1 MSQRGGRPIDFQA
14 WAQNQIVK
22 RAVAA
27 LEARDEAFA
36 ERNADTPLPQLARY
50 LSRCAISLGH
60 SPSPSEVD
68 GGTFIEQRFGSW
80 AAAMAAARLPQPRS
94 MRKLRDTA
102 RYKAEKVKQ
111 EPLFREERRQK
122 RQRKLEQS
130 EQRKKE
136 QAIKSVRSGL
146 LRLNGRRRRRRRLK
160 QRLSPWQRPPL
171 KPHLIQYP
179 QQLTPVKPRQSERR
193 LSAFHRGTGF
203 KPPRPPSSNPQ
214 KASRDGKCRCL
225 FHSGR
230 GLPAPPASSKS
241 TALMAEGELT

>member
-1 MSQRGGRPIDFQA
+1 MSQHGGRPIDFQA

-60 SPSPSEVD
+60 SPSPNEVD

-80 AAAMAAARLPQPRS
+80 AAAMAAAKLPQPRS

-130 EQRKKE
+130 EQRKRE
-136 QAIKSVRSGL
+136 QAAKKRAE
-146 LRLNGRRRRRRRLK
+146 RAAK
-160 QRLSPWQRPPL
+160 AEWAA
-171 KPHLIQYP
+171 KKKAEAEAKA
-179 QQLTPVKPRQSERR
+179 LTLAET
-193 LSAFHRGTGF
+193 SAEAALDTISAAIN
-203 KPPRPPSSNPQ
+203 PSQ
-214 KASRDGKCRCL
+214 
-225 FHSGR
+225 
-230 GLPAPPASSKS
+230 
-241 TALMAEGELT
+241 AETV

>member
-80 AAAMAAARLPQPRS
+80 AAAMAAGKPPSGGLPQPRS

-136 QAIKSVRSGL
+136 QAIKKRAE
-146 LRLNGRRRRRRRLK
+146 RAAK
-160 QRLSPWQRPPL
+160 AEWAA
-171 KPHLIQYP
+171 KKKAEAEAKA
-179 QQLTPVKPRQSERR
+179 LTLAET
-193 LSAFHRGTGF
+193 SAEAALDTISAAIN
-203 KPPRPPSSNPQ
+203 PSQ
-214 KASRDGKCRCL
+214 
-225 FHSGR
+225 
-230 GLPAPPASSKS
+230 
-241 TALMAEGELT
+241 AETV

>member
-22 RAVAA
+22 RTVAA

-80 AAAMAAARLPQPRS
+80 AAAMAAAKLPQPRS

-136 QAIKSVRSGL
+136 QAIKKRA
-146 LRLNGRRRRRRRLK
+146 
-160 QRLSPWQRPPL
+160 
-171 KPHLIQYP
+171 
-179 QQLTPVKPRQSERR
+179 ERAAKEAA
-193 LSAFHRGTGF
+193 LDTISTVIN
-203 KPPRPPSSNPQ
+203 PSQ
-214 KASRDGKCRCL
+214 
-225 FHSGR
+225 
-230 GLPAPPASSKS
+230 
-241 TALMAEGELT
+241 AETV

>member
-80 AAAMAAARLPQPRS
+80 AGCRS
-94 MRKLRDTA
+94 RVPCASCATPLAIRRKR
-102 RYKAEKVKQ
+102 
-111 EPLFREERRQK
+111 
-122 RQRKLEQS
+122 
-130 EQRKKE
+130 
-136 QAIKSVRSGL
+136 
-146 LRLNGRRRRRRRLK
+146 
-160 QRLSPWQRPPL
+160 
-171 KPHLIQYP
+171 
-179 QQLTPVKPRQSERR
+179 
-193 LSAFHRGTGF
+193 
-203 KPPRPPSSNPQ
+203 
-214 KASRDGKCRCL
+214 
-225 FHSGR
+225 
-230 GLPAPPASSKS
+230 
-241 TALMAEGELT
+241 

>member
-80 AAAMAAARLPQPRS
+80 AAAMAAASSPAARLPQPRS

-122 RQRKLEQS
+122 RQRKMEQS
-130 EQRKKE
+130 EQRKRE
-136 QAIKSVRSGL
+136 QAAKKRAE
-146 LRLNGRRRRRRRLK
+146 RAAK
-160 QRLSPWQRPPL
+160 AEWAA
-171 KPHLIQYP
+171 KKKAEAEAKA
-179 QQLTPVKPRQSERR
+179 LTLAET
-193 LSAFHRGTGF
+193 SAEAALDTISAEIN
-203 KPPRPPSSNPQ
+203 PSQ
-214 KASRDGKCRCL
+214 
-225 FHSGR
+225 
-230 GLPAPPASSKS
+230 
-241 TALMAEGELT
+241 AETV

>member
-111 EPLFREERRQK
+111 EPLFREERSWSNPS
-122 RQRKLEQS
+122 S
-130 EQRKKE
+130 ENRNRLS
-136 QAIKSVRSGL
+136 KSVRSGL

>member
-80 AAAMAAARLPQPRS
+80 APRW
-94 MRKLRDTA
+94 
-102 RYKAEKVKQ
+102 
-111 EPLFREERRQK
+111 RRQSCRSLVPCASCATPLAIRRK
-122 RQRKLEQS
+122 R
-130 EQRKKE
+130 
-136 QAIKSVRSGL
+136 
-146 LRLNGRRRRRRRLK
+146 
-160 QRLSPWQRPPL
+160 
-171 KPHLIQYP
+171 
-179 QQLTPVKPRQSERR
+179 
-193 LSAFHRGTGF
+193 
-203 KPPRPPSSNPQ
+203 
-214 KASRDGKCRCL
+214 
-225 FHSGR
+225 
-230 GLPAPPASSKS
+230 
-241 TALMAEGELT
+241 

>member
-80 AAAMAAARLPQPRS
+80 AAAMAAAKLPQPRS

-136 QAIKSVRSGL
+136 QAIKKRAE
-146 LRLNGRRRRRRRLK
+146 RAEWAAK
-160 QRLSPWQRPPL
+160 
-171 KPHLIQYP
+171 KKAEAEAKA
-179 QQLTPVKPRQSERR
+179 LTLAET
-193 LSAFHRGTGF
+193 SAEAALDTISAAIN
-203 KPPRPPSSNPQ
+203 PSQ
-214 KASRDGKCRCL
+214 
-225 FHSGR
+225 
-230 GLPAPPASSKS
+230 
-241 TALMAEGELT
+241 AETV

>member
-80 AAAMAAARLPQPRS
+80 AAAMAAARLPQPVWRQGS
-94 MRKLRDTA
+94 CVDFVAGLSCQFCG
-102 RYKAEKVKQ
+102 KA
-111 EPLFREERRQK
+111 
-122 RQRKLEQS
+122 
-130 EQRKKE
+130 
-136 QAIKSVRSGL
+136 
-146 LRLNGRRRRRRRLK
+146 
-160 QRLSPWQRPPL
+160 
-171 KPHLIQYP
+171 
-179 QQLTPVKPRQSERR
+179 
-193 LSAFHRGTGF
+193 
-203 KPPRPPSSNPQ
+203 
-214 KASRDGKCRCL
+214 CRANL
-225 FHSGR
+225 
-230 GLPAPPASSKS
+230 LPATVPILQPVCSSRFGGRLCRDLHEADLLCF
-241 TALMAEGELT
+241 T

>member
-80 AAAMAAARLPQPRS
+80 AAAMAAASSPAGAAFL
-94 MRKLRDTA
+94 K
-102 RYKAEKVKQ
+102 
-111 EPLFREERRQK
+111 
-122 RQRKLEQS
+122 
-130 EQRKKE
+130 
-136 QAIKSVRSGL
+136 IGL
-146 LRLNGRRRRRRRLK
+146 D
-160 QRLSPWQRPPL
+160 S
-171 KPHLIQYP
+171 
-179 QQLTPVKPRQSERR
+179 
-193 LSAFHRGTGF
+193 RGKT
-203 KPPRPPSSNPQ
+203 
-214 KASRDGKCRCL
+214 C
-225 FHSGR
+225 
-230 GLPAPPASSKS
+230 
-241 TALMAEGELT
+241 

>member
-60 SPSPSEVD
+60 SPSPNEVD

-80 AAAMAAARLPQPRS
+80 AAAMAAAKLPQPRS

-102 RYKAEKVKQ
+102 RYKKVKA
-111 EPLFREERRQK
+111 EAEAKALTLAETSAEAALDAISAVITP
-122 RQRKLEQS
+122 S
-130 EQRKKE
+130 
-136 QAIKSVRSGL
+136 QAETV
-146 LRLNGRRRRRRRLK
+146 
-160 QRLSPWQRPPL
+160 
-171 KPHLIQYP
+171 
-179 QQLTPVKPRQSERR
+179 
-193 LSAFHRGTGF
+193 
-203 KPPRPPSSNPQ
+203 
-214 KASRDGKCRCL
+214 
-225 FHSGR
+225 
-230 GLPAPPASSKS
+230 
-241 TALMAEGELT
+241 